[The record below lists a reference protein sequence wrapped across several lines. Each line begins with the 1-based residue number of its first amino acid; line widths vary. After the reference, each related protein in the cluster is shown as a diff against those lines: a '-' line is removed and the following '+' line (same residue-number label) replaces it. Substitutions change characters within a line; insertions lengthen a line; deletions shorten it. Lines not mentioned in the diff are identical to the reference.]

1 MEFYIPSLFILLLA
15 AIILVLV
22 VPRLSPLVLIIV
34 CTLLLTWAFANH
46 YTLFSDEYR
55 NMNWLNTATVAGP
68 YVMISLVIVL
78 CVGYITLLV
87 SSGESTN
94 IKAPSMNI
102 PPPET
107 ATNYVT
113 RGIGNSL
120 IASGLSP
127 EPGKNSISLDE
138 SAISKKF

>member
-1 MEFYIPSLFILLLA
+1 
-15 AIILVLV
+15 
-22 VPRLSPLVLIIV
+22 
-34 CTLLLTWAFANH
+34 
-46 YTLFSDEYR
+46 
-55 NMNWLNTATVAGP
+55 MNWLNTATAAGP
-68 YVMISLVIVL
+68 FLMISVVIIL

-87 SSGESTN
+87 SSGQSTN

-127 EPGKNSISLDE
+127 EPANNSISLDE